1 MSHTNNIFLI
11 PISFSFRPSLPTH
24 QMHLHEFGVGSDGV
38 KRSCCKIEAKSGFH
52 WTKCMPA
59 SVGGPMPE
67 GVNLCPKTH
76 FGYIVSGKMKVM
88 MPDTGEEK
96 VLSTGDVS

>member
-1 MSHTNNIFLI
+1 
-11 PISFSFRPSLPTH
+11 
-24 QMHLHEFGVGSDGV
+24 MHLHEFGVGSDGV
-38 KRSCCKIEAKSGFH
+38 NRSCCKIEAKAGFH

-67 GVNLCPKTH
+67 GICLCPKTH

-96 VLSTGDVS
+96 VLSTGDVSCVVLKQEFVCRFDILR

>member
-1 MSHTNNIFLI
+1 
-11 PISFSFRPSLPTH
+11 
-24 QMHLHEFGVGSDGV
+24 MHLHEFGVGSDGV
-38 KRSCCKIEAKSGFH
+38 NRSCCKIEAKAGFH

-67 GVNLCPKTH
+67 GVCLCPKTH
-76 FGYIVSGKMKVM
+76 FGYIISGKMKVM

-96 VLSTGDVS
+96 VLCAGDVS